1 MKKILFI
8 IGSLRKDSF
17 NLQLA
22 KEVEGMIKDKADVSY
37 LNYSNI
43 PFMNQ
48 DIEVPEHDEIKRV
61 RDAVRNTD
69 AIWIFSPEYNYSYP
83 GVLKNLIDWLSRP
96 VEAGNY
102 DTVVVKNVKV
112 TVSNVAGQS
121 TGAGS
126 REKLLELLGKVGMKV
141 MDSELT
147 GVALPKDS
155 WISGK
160 LILSRE
166 NSEQLKRQIDAFLKF
181 I

>member
-1 MKKILFI
+1 
-8 IGSLRKDSF
+8 
-17 NLQLA
+17 
-22 KEVEGMIKDKADVSY
+22 
-37 LNYSNI
+37 
-43 PFMNQ
+43 
-48 DIEVPEHDEIKRV
+48 
-61 RDAVRNTD
+61 
-69 AIWIFSPEYNYSYP
+69 
-83 GVLKNLIDWLSRP
+83 LIDWLSRP
-96 VEAGNY
+96 VEAGIY

-166 NSEQLKRQIDAFLKF
+166 NTDQLKRQIDGFLKF